1 MMMILIGCVVVVDVV
16 RASMHGEAGG
26 TN

>member
-1 MMMILIGCVVVVDVV
+1 MMMILIGCVVDVV
-16 RASMHGEAGG
+16 SASMHGEAGG